1 MALEMTATIK
11 ANNELLL
18 ADALDKMS
26 RLVKRGC
33 MYESQSEEGVVYAF
47 RVVETLPLVLD
58 LEPALVLDPD
68 REKLT

>member
-18 ADALDKMS
+18 ADALDAMS

-33 MYESQSEEGVVYAF
+33 IYDNQSEDGVVYAF
-47 RVVETLPLVLD
+47 RVVETP
-58 LEPALVLDPD
+58 PKVLDPEGEMVLD
-68 REKLT
+68 RD